1 MRQLMLEDARKLGV
15 HHLHPID
22 RQPELAIKQSAGPRR
37 RLGHVKE
44 LLVSVEDHEN
54 ALARRKIQ
62 SADEIV
68 EIGLQCLQ
76 DLPPQFRRRLSA
88 FETQFEM
95 AGGFLSESGLSL

>member
-1 MRQLMLEDARKLGV
+1 MRQLMLKDARKLGV

-22 RQPELAIKQSAGPRR
+22 RQPELAIKQSAGPRW

-44 LLVSVEDHEN
+44 LLVSVEDHED

-76 DLPPQFRRRLSA
+76 DLPPQFRCRLASI
-88 FETQFEM
+88 EPPIEV
-95 AGGFLSESGLSL
+95 AGRHLSEGVPST